1 MRVFRLQHSLPFSLW
16 LLALCAL
23 LAAGMGLAGQAP
35 AAVSPGVWSGLL
47 WGMVAVT
54 LALLFC
60 GLRLVYGYVLGP
72 MRQARMQWL
81 DAREAGK
88 GDGDEVGSE
97 LAGSE
102 LQALLARLY
111 SHQAAWAQ
119 RLQDVHQRLHS
130 LGVHSQNMAAGH
142 SELTAQADGQAAAL
156 QQAAEGME
164 ALACSVAHH
173 DRQVQDAGQQT
184 GSAAQLVQ
192 RGGQAVVG
200 VAATL
205 HALAAGSQKMTDIV
219 RAIDSIAFQ
228 TSILALNASVEAA
241 RAGEQGRGFSV
252 VASEVRT
259 LAQRSAHA
267 AREIKHLIEDC
278 AGKIARGTA
287 QAQDADAVM
296 ADIDASMAHLTGV
309 MSEIAHASAAQSR
322 HITQTREALV
332 LSERITQQNVQR
344 LAQAASLTTTMQDD
358 VMQAQALAAVDM
370 MQTVKPQSAKPLLPN
385 VQPVKTLRASTRA
398 PAKAPSHVSVRATP
412 GHAPVVS
419 SIVIRKANAAPQPR
433 CAVKSVPQS
442 ALPSHAKRASPASK
456 RSVAAPPPATLPE
469 TFAVCPSTPEP
480 AAKPELKRPVL
491 TGSLAAVGAGRENDW
506 EEF

>member
-1 MRVFRLQHSLPFSLW
+1 MRVLGLQHSLPFSLW

-47 WGMVAVT
+47 WGMVAAT

-60 GLRLVYGYVLGP
+60 GLRLVYGDVLGP
-72 MRQARMQWL
+72 MRQARLQWL

-88 GDGDEVGSE
+88 GDGDE
-97 LAGSE
+97 AGSE

-142 SELTAQADGQAAAL
+142 SELTAQTDGQAAAL
-156 QQAAEGME
+156 QQAAEGLE
-164 ALACSVAHH
+164 AFACSVAHH
-173 DRQVQDAGQQT
+173 TRQAQDAGQQT
-184 GSAAQLVQ
+184 GSAAQLAQ

-278 AGKIARGTA
+278 AGKIARGAA
-287 QAQDADAVM
+287 QAQDAGAVM
-296 ADIDASMAHLTGV
+296 ADIDASIAHLTGA
-309 MSEIAHASAAQSR
+309 MSEIAHASVAQSR
-322 HITQTREALV
+322 HLDQTREALV
-332 LSERITQQNVQR
+332 LSERITQQNMQR
-344 LAQAASLTTTMQDD
+344 LAQSASLTAAMQDD
-358 VMQAQALAAVDM
+358 VMQAQAAVDM
-370 MQTVKPQSAKPLLPN
+370 TQTVKPQSAKPLLPN
-385 VQPVKTLRASTRA
+385 VQPVKTVRASTRA
-398 PAKAPSHVSVRATP
+398 PARASVKAPSHVSARATP
-412 GHAPVVS
+412 GHAPAVS
-419 SIVIRKANAAPQPR
+419 SIVTRKVNAAPQPR

-442 ALPSHAKRASPASK
+442 ALPSHAKRARPASK
-456 RSVAAPPPATLPE
+456 RSVAPPPVALPE
-469 TFAVCPSTPEP
+469 TFAVCPSAPEP

-491 TGSLAAVGAGRENDW
+491 TGNLAAVGAGRENDW